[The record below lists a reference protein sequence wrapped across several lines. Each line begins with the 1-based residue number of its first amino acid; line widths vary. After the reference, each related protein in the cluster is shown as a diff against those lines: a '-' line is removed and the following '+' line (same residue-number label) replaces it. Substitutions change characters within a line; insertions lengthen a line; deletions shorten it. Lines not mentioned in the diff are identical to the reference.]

1 MLLPSNLSI
10 IKIINS
16 NVVVIIIVLAWF
28 VSTRKLCSDLRDQAE
43 TSTFNT
49 IISNFQ
55 VFLPYLNYIKEE

>member
-28 VSTRKLCSDLRDQAE
+28 VSTCKLCSDLRDQAE

-55 VFLPYLNYIKEE
+55 VFLPYLNYIKGE

>member
-55 VFLPYLNYIKEE
+55 VFLPYLNYIKGE